1 VRAQTRLVL
10 ASLAVTTAVAL
21 IDAWGGQLVLI
32 GLLVAGPLL
41 AATGLDGRWTGVVGL
56 YALALSVVLGQV
68 NHIMGTSDHL
78 GRCVV
83 VAVGGAFATL
93 IAYRRTS
100 RERRLAQLSRVAE
113 VAQRA
118 ILRPIPAQLGTI
130 TFATR
135 YVSAAEDALIG
146 GDLYDAAFTPRG
158 LRLIVGDVRGKGLPG
173 VQLASVVLGCFREAA
188 FAEPDLPSLVAALS
202 SRVAGHLGD
211 EDFVTTVLV
220 EVGPNGHLRLAN
232 CGHPP
237 PLLVRPTGRQLL
249 EPPQAAPPL
258 GLDPTPV
265 VDEVRLGPQDRLLL
279 YTDGLVEA
287 RAPDGREFE
296 LDERVEACLTSS
308 SLDHALDSLV
318 TLLLAHTGG
327 RLDDD
332 LALVLVSPDTTV
344 TQTAPPTAVVEGV
357 GGPTPP

>member
-1 VRAQTRLVL
+1 L
-10 ASLAVTTAVAL
+10 AAFAVTTAVAL
-21 IDAWGGQLVLI
+21 VDVWSSQLVLI
-32 GLLVAGPLL
+32 GLLITSPLL
-41 AATGLDGRWTGVVGL
+41 AATGLDGPRTGVVAF
-56 YALALSVVLGQV
+56 YAMALSVALGPV
-68 NHIMGTSDHL
+68 NHIWGTSDHL
-78 GRCVV
+78 GRCLV
-83 VAVGGAFATL
+83 VAVGDAFATL
-93 IAYRRTS
+93 IAYRRTG

-118 ILRPIPAQLGTI
+118 ILRPIPARLGAM

-135 YVSAAEDALIG
+135 YLSAAEDALIG

-188 FAEPDLPSLVAALS
+188 FAEPDLPSLVVALS
-202 SRVAGHLGD
+202 SRVAGHLGE

-220 EVGPNGHLRLAN
+220 EFGPEGHLRLAN

-249 EPPQAAPPL
+249 EPPQPAPPL
-258 GLDPTPV
+258 GLNPTPV

-287 RAPDGREFE
+287 RAPGGRQFE
-296 LDERVEACLTSS
+296 LDERVEACLTSG

-318 TLLLAHTGG
+318 ALLLAHAGG

-332 LALVLVSPDTTV
+332 LALVLVAPDTTL
-344 TQTAPPTAVVEGV
+344 TQTPRPTAVVQEAAG
-357 GGPTPP
+357 